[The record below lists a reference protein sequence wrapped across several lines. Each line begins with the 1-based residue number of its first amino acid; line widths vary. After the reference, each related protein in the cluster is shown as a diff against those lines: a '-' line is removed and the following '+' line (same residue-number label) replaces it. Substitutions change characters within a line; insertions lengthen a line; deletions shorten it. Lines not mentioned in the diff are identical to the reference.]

1 MLLLT
6 TADEVEVLAD
16 AREQLLAGVL
26 VDEVANVVRL
36 TLVEDRYDVDAQA
49 ASGEG
54 DSDAVGV
61 GDDLVG
67 RQS

>member
-54 DSDAVGV
+54 DSDASQPSRHGV
-61 GDDLVG
+61 T
-67 RQS
+67 